1 MTTKGRHPARWT
13 WDNIAAMRAEMR
25 RMGLSFDWSRE
36 AFTMDENCSKAVTET
51 FVRLHED
58 GLIYRSN
65 RLVNWCTALNT
76 ALSTLEV
83 DNKDLAG
90 PTKLSVPGYERMVE
104 FGVLTHFKV

>member
-1 MTTKGRHPARWT
+1 
-13 WDNIAAMRAEMR
+13 
-25 RMGLSFDWSRE
+25 
-36 AFTMDENCSKAVTET
+36 MDENLSKAVTET
-51 FVRLHED
+51 FVRLNED

-76 ALSTLEV
+76 ALSALEV
-83 DNKDLAG
+83 DNKDLPG